1 MSDKS
6 DFGSFLVGFVL
17 GGIAGAAAA
26 LLLTPQS
33 GEETR
38 TVIKE
43 KAIELKDKATETYDE
58 VSEKATAVASEYK
71 GKATELAKEAKVK
84 AEDLSA
90 KGQDLFEEQKS
101 KITGVTRKVRKAA
114 EGSAEETV
122 VELE

>member
-6 DFGSFLVGFVL
+6 DFGSFLVGFIL

-38 TVIKE
+38 TVIRE
-43 KAIELKDKATETYDE
+43 KAIELKDKASETYDE
-58 VSEKATAVASEYK
+58 VSEKATAMAGEYK
-71 GKATELAKEAKVK
+71 GKANELAKEAKVK
-84 AEDLSA
+84 ADDLTA
-90 KGQDLFEEQKS
+90 KGQELLEEQKT
-101 KITGVTRKVRKAA
+101 KISGTVRKVRKAA
-114 EGSAEETV
+114 DAGEEPA

>member
-6 DFGSFLVGFVL
+6 DFGSFLVGFIL

-38 TVIKE
+38 TVIRE
-43 KAIELKDKATETYDE
+43 KAIELKDKASETYDE
-58 VSEKATAVASEYK
+58 VSEKATAMAGEYK
-71 GKATELAKEAKVK
+71 GKANELAKEAKVK
-84 AEDLSA
+84 ADDLTA
-90 KGQDLFEEQKS
+90 KGQELLEEQKTKLS
-101 KITGVTRKVRKAA
+101 GTVRKVRKAA
-114 EGSAEETV
+114 DAGEEPA

>member
-6 DFGSFLVGFVL
+6 EFGSFLVGFVL

-58 VSEKATAVASEYK
+58 VSEKATAVATDYK

-84 AEDLSA
+84 ADDLST
-90 KGQDLFEEQKS
+90 KGQELFEEQKA
-101 KITGVTRKVRKAA
+101 KIAGTTRKVRKAV
-114 EGSAEETV
+114 EGASDEPA

>member
-6 DFGSFLVGFVL
+6 DFGAFLAGFLL

-43 KAIELKDKATETYDE
+43 KAIELKEKALDTYED
-58 VSEKATAVASEYK
+58 VSEKASTVAADYK
-71 GKATELAKEAKVK
+71 VKATDLVKEAKVK
-84 AEDLSA
+84 AEEVGS
-90 KGQDLFEEQKS
+90 KGQVILEEQKAKVTETAR
-101 KITGVTRKVRKAA
+101 KIRKTDPKEPEA
-114 EGSAEETV
+114 EA
-122 VELE
+122 